1 MGVDSRLS
9 AQKLPLEAMQ
19 QISKERSFTKRFQ
32 LRPTFEV
39 VDDMSAQLAD
49 AGRSALSA
57 AASGAAVAEWP

>member
-32 LRPTFEV
+32 LHPTFEV
-39 VDDMSAQLAD
+39 LTI
-49 AGRSALSA
+49 
-57 AASGAAVAEWP
+57 